1 MYRRRLIERERAA
14 SYLFTMLLAF
24 ALTILITRLFLELSG
39 YPQIGN
45 EQLHI
50 AHVLWGGL
58 IAAVGA
64 TLPLIFA
71 NTFVLEV
78 SAALIG
84 AGLGLFFD
92 EVGKFLTQNNDYFF
106 RPAASVIYVLFLL
119 GVYVYIT
126 VRRGEPDAQ
135 TRLHHAL
142 AAMQEIVDGD
152 LDPQEKADLE
162 RMLRAT
168 TRAEDA
174 IPDVHELAEAL
185 LVFVREQADVVPA
198 RHTPLRDALRD
209 ARCWIES
216 TLLTRGVLR
225 ALLILSTALLGL
237 LSLVDLAALL
247 RGLGDPQQMS
257 RLVQGWAARAS
268 LTSGQEATWFVLMI
282 GLKAVV
288 GVALLIA
295 LVQML
300 RGHEEQAILF
310 ALAGLLLSIAA
321 VNVLLFYFAQFVA
334 AAYATVDF
342 LLIAALNFY
351 RRRYLPTHE

>member
-1 MYRRRLIERERAA
+1 MRRRRLIERERAA

-24 ALTILITRLFLELSG
+24 ALSILVTRLFLELSG

-64 TLPLIFA
+64 TLPLVFA
-71 NTFVLEV
+71 NTYVLGI
-78 SAALIG
+78 SAALTG
-84 AGLGLFFD
+84 VGLGLFFD

-162 RMLRAT
+162 RMLHATAEAERAL
-168 TRAEDA
+168 
-174 IPDVHELAEAL
+174 PDVRELAGAL
-185 LVFVREQADVVPA
+185 LAFVREQADVVPA
-198 RHTPLRDALRD
+198 RSMPLRDTLRR
-209 ARCWIES
+209 ARQWVES
-216 TLLTRGVLR
+216 TLLTRKVLR
-225 ALLILSTALLGL
+225 VLLILSTALLGL
-237 LSLVDLAALL
+237 LSLQGYRNAYAGIALPNPASVRFHEALGFEPIGIYRGVGYKLGKWHDVAWYGCKLPGAAS
-247 RGLGDPQQMS
+247 DPPRSMS
-257 RLVQGWAARAS
+257 EVRDDPAFATA
-268 LTSGQEATWFVLMI
+268 TSGLE
-282 GLKAVV
+282 
-288 GVALLIA
+288 
-295 LVQML
+295 
-300 RGHEEQAILF
+300 
-310 ALAGLLLSIAA
+310 
-321 VNVLLFYFAQFVA
+321 
-334 AAYATVDF
+334 
-342 LLIAALNFY
+342 
-351 RRRYLPTHE
+351 

>member
-1 MYRRRLIERERAA
+1 M
-14 SYLFTMLLAF
+14 
-24 ALTILITRLFLELSG
+24 
-39 YPQIGN
+39 
-45 EQLHI
+45 
-50 AHVLWGGL
+50 
-58 IAAVGA
+58 
-64 TLPLIFA
+64 
-71 NTFVLEV
+71 
-78 SAALIG
+78 
-84 AGLGLFFD
+84 
-92 EVGKFLTQNNDYFF
+92 
-106 RPAASVIYVLFLL
+106 
-119 GVYVYIT
+119 
-126 VRRGEPDAQ
+126 
-135 TRLHHAL
+135 
-142 AAMQEIVDGD
+142 
-152 LDPQEKADLE
+152 
-162 RMLRAT
+162 
-168 TRAEDA
+168 
-174 IPDVHELAEAL
+174 
-185 LVFVREQADVVPA
+185 
-198 RHTPLRDALRD
+198 
-209 ARCWIES
+209 
-216 TLLTRGVLR
+216 LR

-247 RGLGDPQQMS
+247 RGLGDPQQMN

-351 RRRYLPTHE
+351 RRRYLPAYKYARE